1 MYMIDDR
8 DAEDAIKDLD
18 GQEFGRQ
25 RRRLVVQWAK
35 VPEMN
40 SHPLKDS
47 RYQLQ
52 VSTVMHAYMDL
63 CQDL

>member
-35 VPEMN
+35 VPEKN
-40 SHPLKDS
+40 SHPTKE
-47 RYQLQ
+47 
-52 VSTVMHAYMDL
+52 STTAFHTPAYVDL
-63 CQDL
+63 CQFL